1 MADRTIIHVDLD
13 AFFVAVEQVLNPELI
28 GKPVVVGGSAGH
40 RGVVATA
47 SYEAR
52 KYGLRSAM
60 PMATAIRL
68 CPQAIVIPGHYTEY
82 RSYSRRFMAIL
93 ADFSPFLQ
101 PMGLDEAYLDA
112 TGFESLHGSIFEMAR
127 KIKARVRSEL
137 GIVAS
142 IGIAPCKVVAKVAS
156 DESKPDGLIEV
167 KKGEEVSFLA
177 PLDMRKLPG
186 VGKKTE
192 EALRNMGIQ
201 TIGDL
206 VRRDRGS
213 IVSRFGA
220 LGEMLC
226 DYARGIDDREV
237 HPPGEPKSISR
248 ETTFQEDSRD
258 RDFLLAVLRR
268 QAEKVGADLRE
279 SGKQARCIGMKIRY
293 SDFDTLTRHRTLS
306 DATDTNEMIFR
317 VGTELLTRLL
327 SSERR
332 AVRLLGIEVSS
343 LTEPGIQLSMLDQR
357 EKRLRELDRAVDSI
371 RLKHGFDM
379 IATGRTASLKGP
391 TKSGPQASLQ
401 RSQQPF

>member
-13 AFFVAVEQVLNPELI
+13 AFFVAVEQVRDPELI

-68 CPQAIVIPGHYTEY
+68 CPQAVIIPGHYAEY

-101 PMGLDEAYLDA
+101 PMGLDEAYLNA
-112 TGFESLHGSIFEMAR
+112 TGFESLHGTIFEMAK
-127 KIKARVRSEL
+127 KIKARVRNEL
-137 GIVAS
+137 GIIAS

-177 PLDMRKLPG
+177 PLNIRKLPG

-192 EALRNMGIQ
+192 EALRNMGVQ

-206 VRRDRGS
+206 VSRDRRS
-213 IVSRFGA
+213 VVSRFGS

-248 ETTFQEDSRD
+248 ETTFQEDSQD

-279 SGKQARCIGMKIRY
+279 SGKQARCIGIKIRY
-293 SDFDTLTRHRTLS
+293 SDFDTLTRHRTLP

-317 VGTELLTRLL
+317 VGTDLLTRLL
-327 SSERR
+327 SAERR

-371 RLKHGFDM
+371 RLKYGFEM
-379 IATGRTASLKGP
+379 IATGRTVSLKGQS
-391 TKSGPQASLQ
+391 KSRP
-401 RSQQPF
+401 

>member
-13 AFFVAVEQVLNPELI
+13 AFFVAVEQVLNPGLI

-68 CPQAIVIPGHYTEY
+68 CPQAIIIPGHYAEY

-167 KKGEEVSFLA
+167 KKGKEASFLA
-177 PLDMRKLPG
+177 PLDIRKLPG

-201 TIGDL
+201 TIGAL
-206 VRRDRGS
+206 VRRDGGS

-279 SGKQARCIGMKIRY
+279 SGKQARCIGIKIRY
-293 SDFDTLTRHRTLS
+293 SDFDTLTRHRTLP

-317 VGTELLTRLL
+317 VGTELLTRIL

-332 AVRLLGIEVSS
+332 AVRLVGIEVSS

-379 IATGRTASLKGP
+379 IATGRTASLKGA
-391 TKSGPQASLQ
+391 TKSRPHASPQ
-401 RSQQPF
+401 RSQLRS